1 MKKKKTNII
10 IDRLHS
16 LPYAING
23 CIYLLKT
30 ENAIKVHA
38 FNTIVLISI
47 GFFVGLNNIEW
58 MFQFLALGL
67 VISIEAL
74 NTSIEKI
81 ADFVQ
86 PNFDKKIGIIKDI
99 SAGAV
104 LFSGIFGGI
113 IIAFI
118 YIPKIIQYY
127 S

>member
-1 MKKKKTNII
+1 MKTEQKNIV

-16 LPYAING
+16 LRYAFKG
-23 CIYLLKT
+23 FIYLLRT

-38 FNTIVLISI
+38 CSTVLLTSLGI
-47 GFFVGLNNIEW
+47 FVQLNITEW

-67 VISIEAL
+67 VISVEAL

-86 PNFDKKIGIIKDI
+86 PNFDKKIGTIKDI

-104 LFSGIFGGI
+104 LFSGLFGAI
-113 IIAFI
+113 IIGLI